1 MVMASLA
8 AHSQG
13 GSDTVQAKLSQHEI
27 ATLFIAFLCQ
37 TIVFTRFS
45 ALSTISSIVTMP
57 IDEIERA
64 FLERA
69 FVGQPSP
76 KDLDHDHDRLEH
88 VPPDRNKIGKWTI
101 VALIL
106 NRTIG
111 TGIFLTPHRILAG
124 TGCVGGALL
133 LWVLA
138 AAISLCGLYVWLEC
152 GLSMPQR
159 QVSGEPEPRGVP
171 RSGGEKNFLEFV
183 FPDRKDS
190 PTHLRTTCSFSIM
203 FILMYNLSGNAM
215 SLALQVEI
223 ASGMYDP
230 ASGVICPRSTT
241 IGIAIAFL
249 SLVIV
254 AHIFSR
260 GAGIRINNAFAV
272 VKVALLLTIVCL
284 AVAKAAGRFGGPGD
298 VIRNNFTKDV
308 WTAKRSD
315 AVSWSNSLLLA
326 MYCFSGFEQP
336 FYVLAETKSPRKIF
350 PRYTVL
356 ALAIAAV
363 LFLLVNI
370 SYLLVVD
377 KDEVLGTDGQQPPNI
392 ALATLFFDRL
402 FEDDRRNAGRAMA
415 ALTAVSIFGNLW
427 VMTFTAA
434 RVKQEIAK
442 EGILPYSLEIAT
454 SYTTPYGLWQKWTR
468 KHEVVGEQFEQ
479 APTAAFALHWFTSVL
494 LIAVTAAI
502 SDPRKTYSAL
512 VSLYS
517 YTIILVLGCW
527 VSLGLLMVKYIQH
540 PWYFRQ
546 RRRYRPWLSPVHAI
560 VYAVATAWLLV
571 TAFIPPQRGSPYH
584 QDVTGLPWYIVPSI
598 GITAPLWGL
607 LWYGGILIRERKTRK
622 HLVVRRK
629 AFWTPDPDD
638 PGEYIEWAEVIHH
651 AWDIIAGEGMSEGF
665 RLGTMNGDAR
675 SSKGSDNVAGERN
688 ARPYMRFGPIE
699 AGRA

>member
-1 MVMASLA
+1 MASLA
-8 AHSQG
+8 AQSQG
-13 GSDTVQAKLSQHEI
+13 GSDNVQAKLSQE
-27 ATLFIAFLCQ
+27 AYFSVLF
-37 TIVFTRFS
+37 TIP
-45 ALSTISSIVTMP
+45 SIVTMP

-64 FLERA
+64 FL
-69 FVGQPSP
+69 GQPSP

-88 VPPDRNKIGKWTI
+88 VPPDRNKIGKWT
-101 VALIL
+101 VVSLIL

-111 TGIFLTPHRILAG
+111 SGIFLTPHRILAG

-133 LWVLA
+133 LWVLV

-159 QVSGEPEPRGVP
+159 QVLGEPAPRGVP
-171 RSGGEKNFLEFV
+171 RSGGEKNFLEFI

-190 PTHLRTTCSFSIM
+190 PTHLRTTCSFAIM

-215 SLALQVEI
+215 SLALQVEV

-230 ASGVICPRSTT
+230 ASGAIPPRSTT
-241 IGIAIAFL
+241 VGIAIAFL

-260 GAGIRINNAFAV
+260 GAGIWINNAFAA

-284 AVAKAAGRFGGPGD
+284 ALAKAAGRFGGSGD

-308 WTAKRSD
+308 WTTQRTD

-356 ALAIAAV
+356 ALAIATI
-363 LFLLVNI
+363 LFILVNI

-377 KDEVLGTDGQQPPNI
+377 KDVVMGNGVEQPPNI

-442 EGILPYSLEIAT
+442 EGILPYSLQIAT

-502 SDPRKTYSAL
+502 FDPRKTYSAL

-527 VSLGLLMVKYIQH
+527 VSCGLLMVKYIQS
-540 PWYFRQ
+540 PWHFRQ

-560 VYAVATAWLLV
+560 IYAVATAWLLV

-584 QDVTGLPWYIVPSI
+584 QDFTGLPWYIVPSI

-607 LWYGGILIRERKTRK
+607 LWYGGILVRERKIHK
-622 HLVVRRK
+622 HLVVRRA

-638 PGEYIEWAEVIHH
+638 PGEYVEWAEIIHH
-651 AWDIIAGEGMSEGF
+651 AWNITADDEMAEGF
-665 RLGTMNGDAR
+665 RLDDLGDPEDNDAGGLDAR
-675 SSKGSDNVAGERN
+675 SHVQR
-688 ARPYMRFGPIE
+688 GPF
-699 AGRA
+699 RRD